1 LDEETRERSSHA
13 PPAYWDDHGE
23 AVAEIGALS
32 EPLAQVITAME
43 CGLCDIPTQV
53 AVLAAVASGQRARV
67 RTAGTTPAT
76 GRVLLSRCQPSD

>member
-53 AVLAAVASGQRARV
+53 AVLAAVASEHESVQRALHRRQAV
-67 RTAGTTPAT
+67 Y
-76 GRVLLSRCQPSD
+76 S